1 MNELNMIRA
10 LLEEAPP
17 SAEVIAEGR
26 SRIAASTTEPGRP
39 AVRRGVAG
47 PYAPSAAGPRP
58 ALGRVFRLRPIRRV
72 AIGAVVLGA
81 AATLAV
87 ATLVPHGAL
96 ANALAGR
103 SARQFLLAMSVKAA
117 AGPATGQYWCERTES
132 GDRVLVGPDDTT
144 LQSPWEGGP
153 ATPAG
158 YQYAIFTRETDS
170 GCLEPPR
177 PGWPGGSVGNFTQSL
192 GAQPASSAD
201 AAAWRRAGAPAS
213 WKAWY
218 NYTVIITAATGP
230 LESLPGEE
238 GWAPGTTY
246 NTLPASPAQLKA
258 VFLAHPA
265 YFGNNTGTPSEVLA
279 DDALAVMD
287 GPASP
292 AVRAAAYQVLA
303 GVPGVEMKPDVADPA
318 GQSGTAVWASQ
329 AGPSLSLTIIDPA
342 TGTPLATED
351 VAQQPV
357 ADAPAGTVLD
367 YTLFVSIGWT
377 NTPPSS

>member
-10 LLEEAPP
+10 LLDEAPP
-17 SAEVIAEGR
+17 SPEVIAEGR
-26 SRIAASTTEPGRP
+26 SRIAASAAEPGRP

-47 PYAPSAAGPRP
+47 PHAPSAAELRP
-58 ALGRVFRLRPIRRV
+58 ALGRVYRLRPIRRV
-72 AIGAVVLGA
+72 AIGAVMLAA

-87 ATLVPHGAL
+87 ATLVPRGAQ
-96 ANALAGR
+96 AAALAGR
-103 SARQFLLAMSVKAA
+103 PARQFLLAMSVKAA
-117 AGPATGQYWCERTES
+117 GPATGQYWCEQTES

-144 LQSPWEGGP
+144 LQSPWAGGP

-158 YQYAIFTRETDS
+158 YQYAIFTRETDW

-177 PGWPGGSVGNFTQSL
+177 PGWPGGSVGNVTQSL

-218 NYTVIITAATGP
+218 DNTVTITAAAGP
-230 LESLPGEE
+230 RESLPGEE
-238 GWAPGTTY
+238 GWVPGTTY
-246 NTLPASPAQLKA
+246 NTLPTSPAQLKA

-265 YFGNNTGTPSEVLA
+265 YFGNNTGTPTEVLA

-292 AVRAAAYQVLA
+292 AVRAAACQVLA
-303 GVPGVEMKPDVADPA
+303 SVPGVEMKPDVVDPA

-329 AGPSLSLTIIDPA
+329 AGPSLPLTIIDPA

-357 ADAPAGTVLD
+357 VNAPAGTVLD

-377 NTPPSS
+377 NTPPSN